1 MDGYIDRVGVWQ
13 RDGQAHIVT
22 QVDQKL
28 IIYNKSVEEEL
39 TSLNVDTFSTK
50 SSNFLITSTC
60 GNL

>member
-1 MDGYIDRVGVWQ
+1 VDGYIDRVGVWQ
-13 RDGQAHIVT
+13 RDEEAHIVT

-50 SSNFLITSTC
+50 S
-60 GNL
+60 